1 MGASVAVKGTAAV
14 GGSGSH
20 NYIANSAAAKIEN
33 ANIDSAG
40 NVGVVAQSDEAITN
54 YAGVIDVAAYGQGVS
69 AALGVTGSNN
79 KISGNTEALIRN
91 SKVVAESKKDEA
103 GNYIFEA
110 IQTRSKLKTDDAY
123 LIDGAVTS
131 NTWSAGKLQTGR
143 EEEEKTGVV
152 VDASA
157 THAIASVLA
166 NGGVAVGSG
175 GGGRFRDPCHCVRIG
190 QRRRGRGI
198 GRQRGRRFPGRRH
211 QSERRG
217 RLYDGESRGFAAERR
232 GGG

>member
-1 MGASVAVKGTAAV
+1 M
-14 GGSGSH
+14 
-20 NYIANSAAAKIEN
+20 
-33 ANIDSAG
+33 
-40 NVGVVAQSDEAITN
+40 GVVAQSDEAITN

-103 GNYIFEA
+103 GNYIFDA
-110 IQTRSKLKTDDAY
+110 IKTRSKLKTDDAY

-131 NTWSAGKLQTGR
+131 NTWSAGRLQEGR

-157 THAIASVLA
+157 THAIASVL
-166 NGGVAVGSG
+166 
-175 GGGRFRDPCHCVRIG
+175 
-190 QRRRGRGI
+190 RRRK
-198 GRQRGRRFPGRRH
+198 
-211 QSERRG
+211 
-217 RLYDGESRGFAAERR
+217 
-232 GGG
+232 